1 MVLKKI
7 SSLKVKIILLLSV
20 LILFVTSTLTVIYIQ
35 NLNTLVNSNITLFS
49 TTMIKNEK
57 KELQNKVDLASN
69 ILKMYYKKTTPAY
82 MENVVKKG
90 LVSHQEQLFHQLNS
104 IYTKY
109 KDLESKVK
117 LKKRL
122 KDIVKYARYG
132 SNGYFWIND
141 MDNMMVMHP
150 IKPSYDNKIFID
162 TPLVPFIQLGVDTL
176 TKQKKDATFIKYKF
190 YNPATKLYEFKVSL
204 VRKFKPYGWVIGTGR
219 YLSDVTPFVK
229 QQALKS
235 IQASR
240 YGKNGYFWINDMNYK
255 MIMHP
260 IKPKYNNKFF
270 INSKE
275 VPFVSLG
282 VDALKNTVK
291 DSAVIKYSFYN
302 PATEKYEDKLSIVK
316 IFKPWN
322 WVIGTGVYLNGI
334 NKSIQ
339 DVKKNK
345 TIEENKLIWKIIIIS
360 LVIIIIVLF
369 LAYYLITKFITNPMN
384 TLSTEKEHFEEIAQ
398 IDFLTNILNRRAFYQ
413 EIEKYFAY
421 AKRNN
426 IQVSVMMIDIDFF
439 KKVNDTYGHDA
450 GDFVLQTVA
459 KVVKNSIREED
470 IFGRLGGEE
479 FGICILNS
487 TNESLCQIA
496 NKIRT
501 NIQSKEMKYN
511 GTIIKITISI
521 GGYNLYTHSEDFKI
535 AFNKADKALYEAK
548 ETGRNKVEIYD
559 DNIICDRDKF

>member
-1 MVLKKI
+1 MMLKTI
-7 SSLKVKIILLLSV
+7 NSLKVKITILLSI
-20 LILFVTSTLTVIYIQ
+20 LIIFVSFTLTAIYIQ
-35 NLNTLVNSNITLFS
+35 NLNTLVNSNVSLVS
-49 TTMIKNEK
+49 KTMIENEK

-69 ILKMYYKKTTPAY
+69 ILEMYYKRATPDY
-82 MENVVKKG
+82 MEDVVKKR
-90 LVSHQEQLFHQLNS
+90 LISHQEQLFHQLNS
-104 IYTKY
+104 IYNLY
-109 KDLESKVK
+109 KDIESKTN
-117 LKKRL
+117 LKHRL
-122 KDIVKYARYG
+122 EKIVKYARYG
-132 SNGYFWIND
+132 NNGYFWINN

-162 TPLVPFIQLGVDTL
+162 TPLVPFVQLGVDRL
-176 TKQKKDATFIKYKF
+176 KKEKKDSVFIKYKF

-204 VRKFKPYGWVIGTGR
+204 VKRFKPYDWVIGTGR
-219 YLSDVTPFVK
+219 YISDVTPLVK

-240 YGKNGYFWINDMNYK
+240 YGKNGYFWINDTNYK

-260 IKPKYNNKFF
+260 IKPEYNNKIF
-270 INSKE
+270 IDSAE

-282 VDALKNTVK
+282 VDSLKNTLK
-291 DSAVIKYSFYN
+291 DSSVIKYSFYN
-302 PATEKYEDKLSIVK
+302 PATGKYEDKLSIVK

-322 WVIGTGVYLNGI
+322 WIIGTGVYLNGI
-334 NKSIQ
+334 NKSIE

-345 TIEENKLIWKIIIIS
+345 TIEEHKLIVNIITIGLIIIM
-360 LVIIIIVLF
+360 VVLF
-369 LAYYLITKFITNPMN
+369 LAYYLITKFIVNPMN
-384 TLSTEKEHFEEIAQ
+384 TLSTEKEYFEEIAQ

-421 AKRNN
+421 AKRND

-450 GDFVLQTVA
+450 GDFVLKTVA

-521 GGYNLYTHSEDFKI
+521 GGYNLYTHLEDFKI

-559 DNIICDRDKF
+559 DKIICDRDKF

>member
-1 MVLKKI
+1 MMLKTI
-7 SSLKVKIILLLSV
+7 NSLKVKITILLSI
-20 LILFVTSTLTVIYIQ
+20 LIIFVSFTLTAIYIQ
-35 NLNTLVNSNITLFS
+35 NLNTLVNSNVSLVS
-49 TTMIKNEK
+49 KTMIENEK

-69 ILKMYYKKTTPAY
+69 ILEMYYKRATPDY
-82 MENVVKKG
+82 MEDVVKKR

-104 IYTKY
+104 IYNLY
-109 KDLESKVK
+109 KDIESKTN
-117 LKKRL
+117 LKHRL
-122 KDIVKYARYG
+122 EKIVKYARYG
-132 SNGYFWIND
+132 NNGYFWINN

-162 TPLVPFIQLGVDTL
+162 TPLVPFVQLGVDRL
-176 TKQKKDATFIKYKF
+176 KKEKKDSVFIKYKF

-204 VRKFKPYGWVIGTGR
+204 VKRFKPYDWVIGTGR
-219 YLSDVTPFVK
+219 YISDVTPLVK

-240 YGKNGYFWINDMNYK
+240 YGKNGYFWINDTNYK

-260 IKPKYNNKFF
+260 IKPEYNNKIF
-270 INSKE
+270 IDSAE

-282 VDALKNTVK
+282 VDSLKNTLK
-291 DSAVIKYSFYN
+291 DSSVIKYSFYN
-302 PATEKYEDKLSIVK
+302 PATGKYEDKLSIVK

-322 WVIGTGVYLNGI
+322 WIIGTGVYLNGI
-334 NKSIQ
+334 NKSIE

-345 TIEENKLIWKIIIIS
+345 TIEEHKLIVNIITIGLIIIM
-360 LVIIIIVLF
+360 VVLF
-369 LAYYLITKFITNPMN
+369 LAYYLITKFIVNPMN
-384 TLSTEKEHFEEIAQ
+384 TLSTEKEYFEEIAQ

-421 AKRNN
+421 AKRND

-450 GDFVLQTVA
+450 GDFVLKTVA

-521 GGYNLYTHSEDFKI
+521 GGYNLYTHLEDFKI

-559 DNIICDRDKF
+559 DKIICDRDK

>member
-1 MVLKKI
+1 MMLKTI
-7 SSLKVKIILLLSV
+7 NSLKVKITILLSI
-20 LILFVTSTLTVIYIQ
+20 LIIFVSFTLTAIYIQ
-35 NLNTLVNSNITLFS
+35 NLNTLVNSNVSLVS
-49 TTMIKNEK
+49 KTMIENEK

-69 ILKMYYKKTTPAY
+69 ILEMYYKRATPDY
-82 MENVVKKG
+82 MEDVVKKR

-104 IYTKY
+104 IYNLY
-109 KDLESKVK
+109 KDIESKTN
-117 LKKRL
+117 LKHRL
-122 KDIVKYARYG
+122 EKIVKYARYG
-132 SNGYFWIND
+132 NNGYFWINN

-162 TPLVPFIQLGVDTL
+162 TPLVPFVQLGVDRL
-176 TKQKKDATFIKYKF
+176 KKEKKDSVFIKYKF

-204 VRKFKPYGWVIGTGR
+204 VKRFKPYDWVIGTGR
-219 YLSDVTPFVK
+219 YISDITPLVK

-240 YGKNGYFWINDMNYK
+240 YGKNGYFWINDTNYK

-260 IKPKYNNKFF
+260 IKPEYNNKIF
-270 INSKE
+270 IDSAE

-282 VDALKNTVK
+282 VDSLKNTLK
-291 DSAVIKYSFYN
+291 DSSVIKYSFYN
-302 PATEKYEDKLSIVK
+302 PATGKYEDKLSIVK

-322 WVIGTGVYLNGI
+322 WIIGTGVYLNGI
-334 NKSIQ
+334 NKSIE

-345 TIEENKLIWKIIIIS
+345 TIEEHKLIVNIITIGLIIIM
-360 LVIIIIVLF
+360 VVLF
-369 LAYYLITKFITNPMN
+369 LAYYLITKFIVNPMN
-384 TLSTEKEHFEEIAQ
+384 TLSTEKEYFEEIAQ

-421 AKRNN
+421 AKRND

-450 GDFVLQTVA
+450 GDFVLKTVA

-521 GGYNLYTHSEDFKI
+521 GGYNLYTHLEDFKI

-559 DNIICDRDKF
+559 DKIICDRDK